1 MKTKLSAAALLLALY
16 LPPARADVVF
26 ADPPHW
32 KQLHEGET
40 AYLNRD
46 YRRALQILLPLADNG
61 DYTVRSIVQPKL
73 AQIYVL
79 GPEGVKNPAEAAR
92 WLHKAA
98 EGGDIGSQYYLGLL
112 YLRGRDRDFDIKPDA
127 AQAAKWFAKA
137 AEQGHTDAALT
148 LASIYEEGADG
159 LPQDMAAAAR
169 WYRKAAELGKPNA
182 AAVLAQMYAQGVGV
196 KRDLREAE
204 KWRRRAEQ
212 DGER

>member
-1 MKTKLSAAALLLALY
+1 MKTKLSAAALLLALC
-16 LPPARADVVF
+16 LPPAQADVVF

-127 AQAAKWFAKA
+127 A
-137 AEQGHTDAALT
+137 LT
-148 LASIYEEGADG
+148 LAAMYEEGTDG
-159 LPQDMAAAAR
+159 LPQDMAAAAK

>member
-1 MKTKLSAAALLLALY
+1 MPPCFIIAPFAPLWPSEKRKPYENEAVRRRPDPRS
-16 LPPARADVVF
+16 LPAPCAADVVF

-98 EGGDIGSQYYLGLL
+98 EGGDIGSQYYLG
-112 YLRGRDRDFDIKPDA
+112 
-127 AQAAKWFAKA
+127 
-137 AEQGHTDAALT
+137 AALSARPRQGFRHQT
-148 LASIYEEGADG
+148 RRQRRRPNG
-159 LPQDMAAAAR
+159 LP
-169 WYRKAAELGKPNA
+169 KP
-182 AAVLAQMYAQGVGV
+182 QS
-196 KRDLREAE
+196 RDTPTPH
-204 KWRRRAEQ
+204 
-212 DGER
+212 